1 MKKPWRLLILFNV
14 ILLCISWVMAVYA
27 YPRLPMEMPLWLN
40 FCGQP
45 VIKMQKSLI
54 FFLYPV
60 IQSLFNLCFL
70 LVYGVGPIFKKIS
83 FKDLVYLNQK
93 KKKLLG
99 ELKKEIAFLALIF
112 FNLIFIHIH
121 RSLILLAH
129 EVEKGVEPKYFYS
142 IIVIIIIL
150 IPYYH
155 MRKRMILKK

>member
-1 MKKPWRLLILFNV
+1 M
-14 ILLCISWVMAVYA
+14 
-27 YPRLPMEMPLWLN
+27 
-40 FCGQP
+40 
-45 VIKMQKSLI
+45 
-54 FFLYPV
+54 
-60 IQSLFNLCFL
+60 
-70 LVYGVGPIFKKIS
+70 
-83 FKDLVYLNQK
+83 VYLNQK

-142 IIVIIIIL
+142 IFVIIIIL

>member
-1 MKKPWRLLILFNV
+1 MKKPWRLLIFFNV
-14 ILLCISWVMAVYA
+14 LLLCISWVMAVYA
-27 YPRLPMEMPLWLN
+27 YPKLPMEMPLWLN

-45 VIKMQKSLI
+45 VIKLQKSPL

-70 LVYGVGPIFKKIS
+70 LAFGAGLIFKKIS
-83 FKDLVYLNQK
+83 YKDLVYLNQK
-93 KKKLLG
+93 RKKLLE

-112 FNLIFIHIH
+112 FNLVFIHIH

-129 EVEKGVEPKYFYS
+129 EVERGVEPSYFYS
-142 IIVIIIIL
+142 LFVILLLL